1 LAGTRSSGKHRG
13 DWSGGPNDR
22 PGAEIRRGCRLTKPP
37 ATTDKGTMKDYYGL
51 LGLAPDATTEIIKT
65 AYRKK
70 AAQFHPDRNP
80 EPDAAAKFRAV
91 QEAYEVLADSERRK
105 VYDDTRRTSLID
117 DPLVVARE
125 IWSSYMGNIQ
135 K

>member
-1 LAGTRSSGKHRG
+1 
-13 DWSGGPNDR
+13 
-22 PGAEIRRGCRLTKPP
+22 
-37 ATTDKGTMKDYYGL
+37 MKDYYGL
-51 LGLAPDATTEIIKT
+51 LGVAPDATTEIIKT

-91 QEAYEVLADSERRK
+91 QEAYEVLADNERRK

-125 IWSSYMGNIQ
+125 IWSSYLGNIQ

>member
-1 LAGTRSSGKHRG
+1 
-13 DWSGGPNDR
+13 
-22 PGAEIRRGCRLTKPP
+22 
-37 ATTDKGTMKDYYGL
+37 MKDYYGL
-51 LGLAPDATTEIIKT
+51 LGVAPDATTEIIKS

-80 EPDAAAKFRAV
+80 EPDAASKFRAV
-91 QEAYEVLADSERRK
+91 QEAYEVLADMDRRK
-105 VYDDTRRTSLID
+105 GYDETRRTSLID

-125 IWSSYMGNIQ
+125 IWSSHLGNMQ

>member
-1 LAGTRSSGKHRG
+1 
-13 DWSGGPNDR
+13 
-22 PGAEIRRGCRLTKPP
+22 
-37 ATTDKGTMKDYYGL
+37 MKDFYGL
-51 LGLAPDATTEIIKT
+51 LGVSPDATADSIKS

-91 QEAYEVLADSERRK
+91 QEAYETLTDIDRRK
-105 VYDDTRRTSLID
+105 AYDDTRQRSLVD

-125 IWSSYMGNIQ
+125 IWANYLGSMQ

>member
-1 LAGTRSSGKHRG
+1 
-13 DWSGGPNDR
+13 
-22 PGAEIRRGCRLTKPP
+22 
-37 ATTDKGTMKDYYGL
+37 MKDYYGL
-51 LGLAPDATTEIIKT
+51 LGVAPDATTEIIKT

-105 VYDDTRRTSLID
+105 VYDETRRTSLID

>member
-1 LAGTRSSGKHRG
+1 
-13 DWSGGPNDR
+13 
-22 PGAEIRRGCRLTKPP
+22 
-37 ATTDKGTMKDYYGL
+37 MKDYYGL
-51 LGLAPDATTEIIKT
+51 LGVAPDATTEIIKT

-80 EPDAAAKFRAV
+80 ELDAAAKFRAV

-125 IWSSYMGNIQ
+125 IWSSYLGNIQ

>member
-1 LAGTRSSGKHRG
+1 
-13 DWSGGPNDR
+13 
-22 PGAEIRRGCRLTKPP
+22 
-37 ATTDKGTMKDYYGL
+37 MKDYYGL
-51 LGLAPDATTEIIKT
+51 LGVAPDATTEIIKT

-125 IWSSYMGNIQ
+125 IWSSYLGNIQ

>member
-1 LAGTRSSGKHRG
+1 
-13 DWSGGPNDR
+13 
-22 PGAEIRRGCRLTKPP
+22 
-37 ATTDKGTMKDYYGL
+37 MKDYYGL
-51 LGLAPDATTEIIKT
+51 LGVSPDATTDNIKA

-80 EPDAAAKFRAV
+80 AADAADKFRAV
-91 QEAYEVLADSERRK
+91 QEAYDILADSERRK
-105 VYDDTRRTSLID
+105 AYDETRRSSLID

-125 IWSSYMGNIQ
+125 IWANYLGNMQ

>member
-1 LAGTRSSGKHRG
+1 
-13 DWSGGPNDR
+13 
-22 PGAEIRRGCRLTKPP
+22 
-37 ATTDKGTMKDYYGL
+37 MKDYYGL
-51 LGLAPDATTEIIKT
+51 LGVAPDATTEIIKT

-80 EPDAAAKFRAV
+80 APDAAAKFRAV
-91 QEAYEVLADSERRK
+91 QEAYEVLADNERRK

-125 IWSSYMGNIQ
+125 IWSSYLGNIQ

>member
-1 LAGTRSSGKHRG
+1 
-13 DWSGGPNDR
+13 
-22 PGAEIRRGCRLTKPP
+22 
-37 ATTDKGTMKDYYGL
+37 MKDYYGL
-51 LGLAPDATTEIIKT
+51 LGVAPDATTEIIKT

-80 EPDAAAKFRAV
+80 ELDAAAKFRAV